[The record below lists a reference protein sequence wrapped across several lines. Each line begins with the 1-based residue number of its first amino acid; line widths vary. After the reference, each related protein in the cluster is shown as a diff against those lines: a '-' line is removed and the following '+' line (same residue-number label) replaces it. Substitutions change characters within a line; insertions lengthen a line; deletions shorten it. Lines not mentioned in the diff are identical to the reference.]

1 MALSSKL
8 YAGAKVVQMQAPGV
22 LNSDT
27 LSAKF
32 DMQDYSELML
42 LASVGVAGDT
52 WSSGNKIEI
61 EVQDSPD
68 DSTYTAC
75 ADAVISNPV
84 SGATNT
90 GTMAKLT
97 NSSTQASQ
105 IYSCAYRGNQRYVKV
120 NINFTG
126 THSTGDPYEIIGLGW
141 IGRAQPV
148 NAG

>member
-1 MALSSKL
+1 MTLSSKL
-8 YAGAKVVQMQAPGV
+8 YSGTKIVQMQVPGV
-22 LNSDT
+22 LSADT

-32 DMQDYSELML
+32 DLQDVSDLML
-42 LASVGVAGDT
+42 LLSVGVAGDT
-52 WSSGNKIEI
+52 WSTSNKIEI

-84 SGATNT
+84 SGATST

-97 NSSTQASQ
+97 NSTTHASQ
-105 IYSCAYRGNQRYVKV
+105 IYACAYRGNQRYVKV

-126 THSTGDPYEIIGLGW
+126 THSTGDPYEVIGLGW
-141 IGRAQPV
+141 ECRAQPV